1 MLMEYRF
8 KVPCTK
14 SKLGDIRE
22 FLQRVLSENSIP
34 DVTVNTLVLA
44 VDEVCANLIIH
55 SHNCNPDEH
64 LELKVKVVGNS
75 EITFD
80 IIDHGDGFNIGEY
93 KEPLISD
100 IVKQKRKGGIGLMLV
115 RRIMDEVE
123 LIQGKKKNVY
133 RLHKKI

>member
-1 MLMEYRF
+1 MLMEYKF
-8 KVPCTK
+8 KVPCSK
-14 SKLGDIRE
+14 SKLGEIRE

-34 DVTVNTLVLA
+34 EVTVNTLVLA

-55 SHNCNPDEH
+55 SHNCNPNDQ
-64 LELKVKVVGNS
+64 LELKVRVNGKS

-80 IIDHGDGFNIGEY
+80 IIDHGDGFNIGNY
-93 KEPLISD
+93 QEPSISD

-115 RRIMDEVE
+115 RRIMDEIE
-123 LIQGKKKNVY
+123 LIKGKKKNVY